1 MSVPVSELQQIAPS
15 AIIEL
20 FELELNTL
28 QHGVADTYRFHA
40 GANLNSNGEVVWAG
54 NSYLR
59 FPIEADGFEYS
70 GNGQLPRP
78 KVRVSN
84 IMGTITSLL
93 LSLPEGLEGAKFT
106 RIRTLA
112 RYLDG
117 ANFPARRNL
126 LTNTNLFQWTEGA
139 TAPGPQVRYRQP
151 GVALAPDGTMTATKV
166 SSSTD
171 NDSQR
176 IFTNATVVANQ
187 PITYSVYAKAGEY
200 TKVWIRD
207 TFIVTTRALFDL
219 ESGTFITPNSNATS
233 QFAESVGNGWYR
245 IGITYT
251 PTAAFT
257 QTWVGMADAANQ
269 LTFTGDGTSGIYL
282 WGAQVEQ
289 SATVSEYQPV
299 GATWTQNPYGPS
311 DPAAEFPR
319 EIFYV
324 DRKTVETRDVVEF
337 ELAAAF
343 DLAGIRAPKRQC
355 IGNICQW
362 KYRSAECG
370 YTGPPVADANDKPV
384 ASYGTSALAQ
394 SFGTADAAL
403 KASATALVTAQANLA
418 TATNV
423 LNAAKETYVLLED
436 RYNAA
441 NKFEIQVTFF
451 AGVGTTTY
459 VGLWDNESVAP
470 SQTYRVGST
479 VGDGDYRIQRWGPN
493 PNTATEQAAYNAAL
507 ATYNAAQSDY
517 NTKKTARNNALTA
530 WQASPTYQSELAAT
544 GDVCGKRLSSCRLRF
559 TDEFG
564 NESDLPYGSFP
575 GIGTYFT

>member
-1 MSVPVSELQQIAPS
+1 MAVPVSDLQQIAPS

-117 ANFPARRNL
+117 ANFP
-126 LTNTNLFQWTEGA
+126 G
-139 TAPGPQVRYRQP
+139 
-151 GVALAPDGTMTATKV
+151 
-166 SSSTD
+166 S
-171 NDSQR
+171 
-176 IFTNATVVANQ
+176 I
-187 PITYSVYAKAGEY
+187 
-200 TKVWIRD
+200 
-207 TFIVTTRALFDL
+207 
-219 ESGTFITPNSNATS
+219 
-233 QFAESVGNGWYR
+233 
-245 IGITYT
+245 
-251 PTAAFT
+251 
-257 QTWVGMADAANQ
+257 
-269 LTFTGDGTSGIYL
+269 
-282 WGAQVEQ
+282 
-289 SATVSEYQPV
+289 
-299 GATWTQNPYGPS
+299 NPYGTP
-311 DPAAEFPR
+311 DPTAEFPR
-319 EIFYV
+319 EIYYV

-403 KASATALVTAQANLA
+403 KASAAALVTAQTNLA

-441 NKFEIQVTFF
+441 NRFEIQGTFF
-451 AGVGTTTY
+451 AGVGTTSY

-479 VGDGDYRIQRWGPN
+479 VGGGDYRIQRWGPN

-564 NESDLPYGSFP
+564 NESDLPYGSYP